1 MPGADQSGASQGY
14 TIHMVKKIFQLT
26 GCWRGT
32 TTKKKIALPDWSV
45 FLCAVDPT
53 FARRRMRR
61 TGELSQE
68 LFFSSLF
75 FHTLFQKLIKCKLNY

>member
-14 TIHMVKKIFQLT
+14 TIHMVKKSFNSQDV
-26 GCWRGT
+26 GEEQQQ
-32 TTKKKIALPDWSV
+32 KKIALPDWSV
-45 FLCAVDPT
+45 FLCAVDLT
-53 FARRRMRR
+53 FARRRMCR